1 VGSVQVTIAAKENIM
16 ADRLTN
22 IEVTGKD
29 IVGSAMPATITS
41 ENTAEEF
48 SSGKTWGRL
57 LRLRRDGNQN
67 FFDIGI
73 DKDGNLFINTKQD
86 SATKHVLTITPSGD
100 VRIEGNLTVTGTLQT
115 S

>member
-1 VGSVQVTIAAKENIM
+1 M
-16 ADRLTN
+16 ADPLTN

-29 IVGSAMPATITS
+29 IVGSTLPNTIIS

-57 LRLRRDGNQN
+57 LRLRRGGD